1 MDSTT
6 VPPAARPADR
16 RRAPRRQPALGTV
29 LNLDGPDG
37 PPRQGLVWN
46 ISLSGVSMLLP
57 ERIEPGTALSGA
69 LVTTDDAGR
78 LPVRMRVAHVCLL
91 QTGDYFLGAQF
102 DRPLTPDEMRPFL
115 ADDGSRS

>member
-1 MDSTT
+1 M
-6 VPPAARPADR
+6 
-16 RRAPRRQPALGTV
+16 GTV
-29 LNLDGPDG
+29 LNLDGGDPVAG
-37 PPRQGLVWN
+37 PRQGLVWN

-57 ERIEPGTALSGA
+57 ERVEPGTPLSGE
-69 LVTTDDAGR
+69 LVTTEDAGR

-115 ADDGSRS
+115 AADETR